1 MKEKI
6 MTSLANAKTNN
17 ASEVVETSVPVA
29 ASMDVAEPVQ
39 AKAEASKI
47 ELPVLKIGVAGEAVR
62 FLQQRLLAYGYH
74 IQFTGQFGPQIDEAV
89 KDFQYRYGGLLID
102 GVVGVQTWRALCGYG
117 FPLGRFFYAPH
128 IPTRY
133 AYDIH
138 MPALWEGDLGE
149 AVECLQ
155 LRLQSLGYRII
166 ADGIFGAKTRAAVEN
181 LQDRS
186 GLEVDGI
193 VGRDTW
199 RKLGQE
205 TL

>member
-1 MKEKI
+1 

-17 ASEVVETSVPVA
+17 AAEVVETSVPVA
-29 ASMDVAEPVQ
+29 ASMEASKSVQ
-39 AKAEASKI
+39 AKAASSKI

-74 IQFTGQFGPQIDEAV
+74 IQFTGQFGPQLDEAV

-117 FPLGRFFYAPH
+117 FPLGRYFYAPH

-138 MPALWEGDLGE
+138 LPILLKGDEGE

-155 LRLQSLGYRII
+155 LRLQYFGYSVV
-166 ADGIFGAKTRAAVEN
+166 ADGILGHNTLAAVKKFQE
-181 LQDRS
+181 QV

-193 VGRDTW
+193 VGRNTW

>member
-1 MKEKI
+1 
-6 MTSLANAKTNN
+6 MTSLANTTTNKTAETVKNN
-17 ASEVVETSVPVA
+17 VPVA
-29 ASMDVAEPVQ
+29 ASIESSTSVQ
-39 AKAEASKI
+39 TQAQFSTI
-47 ELPVLKIGVAGEAVR
+47 ELPILKIGVAGEAVR
-62 FLQQRLLAYGYH
+62 FLQQRLIAYGYR

-102 GVVGVQTWRALCGYG
+102 GVVGPKTWQALCGYA
-117 FPLGRFFYAPH
+117 FPLGRFFYAHH

-138 MPALWEGDLGE
+138 MPALWEGDTGN

-155 LRLQSLGYRII
+155 LRLQYFGHRLI
-166 ADGIFGAKTRAAVEN
+166 ADGVFGSRTRAAVEEFERN
-181 LQDRS
+181 A

-193 VGRDTW
+193 VGRNTW